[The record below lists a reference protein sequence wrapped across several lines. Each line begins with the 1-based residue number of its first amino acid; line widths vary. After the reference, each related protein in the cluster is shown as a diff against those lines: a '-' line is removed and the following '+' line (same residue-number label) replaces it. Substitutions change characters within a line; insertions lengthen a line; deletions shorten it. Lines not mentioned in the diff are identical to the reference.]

1 MREVTLVVQHKV
13 GLHARPAAMFVQTA
27 KQFKS
32 VIHIAKDNT
41 EVDAKSILKILT
53 LGVNQG
59 TAIRIK
65 ADGEDEADA
74 IQALLGLVEKNFG
87 EPA

>member
-1 MREVTLVVQHKV
+1 
-13 GLHARPAAMFVQTA
+13 
-27 KQFKS
+27 